1 MKVSEAF
8 LVNTKN
14 FEAIID
20 TIVKYDAEE
29 AVINS
34 DLLEVLGYSD
44 PNDLLVIRLLKD
56 FNIINNDGKPDKYFQ
71 EFQNPETT
79 KIALAKG
86 LVEAH
91 GDVFEKY
98 PTIHQASSE
107 KIKSAFNDIFQG
119 KKTDLIIKYISGTFH
134 KVVSYVGVSTIDNI
148 LKDQPV
154 HAVAETDPSD
164 ATSGINTNGS
174 PANGTPAK
182 EQVGDKNIDDI
193 VSGLDTSESNKNVEK
208 DEQTPV
214 FQDEEEDPFNFE
226 ESDDQ
231 PEFVEETTTDEI
243 IDVDPVDLDIP
254 LSSAT
259 KSTKA
264 MTTVNGKQE
273 FVQKALLRKS
283 DLLHKMH
290 RWEELVPALETIIER
305 FDGSTESPTLS
316 DAVSRAVIR
325 RAMALLKLDRND
337 EALEALDTVI
347 NRFKD
352 SENNEFYNQASKAM
366 LLKAN
371 MLENSNT
378 NLLPLYNTIIDRL
391 DTSSGLGMKEK
402 LDEIHVKRYD
412 LILDEGANSEI
423 LDASTQLIERF
434 SESEKHQTYLQK
446 AMMKRAEILDEMG
459 RDEEALKAYDEFLEM
474 FG

>member
-56 FNIINNDGKPDKYFQ
+56 FNIINNDGEPDKYFK

-86 LVEAH
+86 LIEAH

-134 KVVSYVGVSTIDNI
+134 KVVSYVGVSNIDDL

-154 HAVAETDPSD
+154 QAVAETDPSD
-164 ATSGINTNGS
+164 AASGTNT
-174 PANGTPAK
+174 NGTPAK
-182 EQVGDKNIDDI
+182 EQVGDKKIDDI
-193 VSGLDTSESNKNVEK
+193 VSDLDTPEPNKNVE

-214 FQDEEEDPFNFE
+214 LQDEEEDPFNFE
-226 ESDDQ
+226 ESNDQ
-231 PEFVEETTTDEI
+231 PEFVEQTTDEI
-243 IDVDPVDLDIP
+243 IDVDPVDLDTP

-305 FDGSTESPTLS
+305 FDGSNESPTLS

-347 NRFKD
+347 SRFKD

-402 LDEIHVKRYD
+402 LDDIHVKRYD

-423 LDASTQLIERF
+423 LDASTKLIERF
-434 SESEKHQTYLQK
+434 SESEKHQAYLQK

-459 RDEEALKAYDEFLEM
+459 RDEEALKAYDQFLEM